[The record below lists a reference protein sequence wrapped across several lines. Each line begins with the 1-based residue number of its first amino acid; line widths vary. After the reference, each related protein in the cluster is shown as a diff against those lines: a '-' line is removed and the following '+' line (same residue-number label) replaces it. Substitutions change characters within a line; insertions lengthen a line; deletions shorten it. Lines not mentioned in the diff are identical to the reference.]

1 MARFGRKRAS
11 KDYEGL
17 VNQDT
22 GFLVTEAYKNL
33 RTNLLFALS
42 TSEKRSLVISSA
54 EPGAG
59 KTMTSANLSV
69 TMAQTGS
76 RVLII
81 DADMRKPKI
90 HKIFQVDN
98 MAGLSDLLSGNAT
111 EIGEVIHHRVAHC
124 VDLISSGPIPPN
136 PSELLSHPRL
146 VKLLDGAAR
155 NYSYVFIDTPPVNVV
170 SDPLLIVKH
179 TAGVLMVTR
188 QRQTTFDEV
197 HHAVDKFREFN
208 APILGLVVSDVQ
220 SRARKYGYSGRYGY
234 GYGYYEYEYK

>member
-1 MARFGRKRAS
+1 MARFGRHRTKR
-11 KDYEGL
+11 DYESL
-17 VNQDT
+17 VNQDS
-22 GFLVTEAYKNL
+22 GFLITEAYKNL
-33 RTNLLFALS
+33 RTNLLFSLS
-42 TSEKRSLVISSA
+42 TSDKRSIVISSA
-54 EPGAG
+54 EPSSG

-69 TMAQTGS
+69 TMAQTGN

-90 HKIFQVDN
+90 HKVFQVDN
-98 MAGLSDLLSGNAT
+98 MSGLSDLLSGNAT
-111 EIGEVIHHRVAHC
+111 EIGEVIHHSVASC

-146 VKLLDGAAR
+146 TKLLDGAAR

-197 HHAVDKFREFN
+197 QHAVEKFRDFN
-208 APILGLVVSDVQ
+208 ASILGLIVTDVQ
-220 SRARKYGYSGRYGY
+220 SRARRYGYYGQYGY